1 MEKITLSVSDCI
13 ALVNQTL
20 EYAYPV
26 VVVEGEVA
34 SFKVS
39 KGKYVF
45 FDLKDDQGVLSCF
58 MMVYQLRTPLEDGMK
73 IQVVAQPR
81 LTAWGKFSLN
91 VREARAVGEG
101 SIKRSFEL
109 LKAKLEKEGLFD
121 ASRKRSLP
129 QMPARIGLIASVESA
144 GYADFLKIL
153 KQRWGGVEIVVADV
167 QVQGITASR
176 QIQRAMQYFN
186 EHAEPVEVLVLVRGG
201 GSAEDLAVFN
211 EEPLV
216 REVASSRIPTL
227 VGVGHEV
234 DTSLCD
240 LAADVRAATPSN
252 AAQLLVPDRAAL
264 LREIDHKQHR
274 LFQKLE
280 HRATA
285 IKTRIDATAERL
297 INRMGQMLSTQLWH
311 VAYAE
316 KLLQQLDPKTVLRR
330 GYSLVRDQK
339 GGVVRGLAKSVKK
352 GDKLI
357 IELDRAIMKVGVEDV
372 STKER

>member
-1 MEKITLSVSDCI
+1 MEGAEHTVEHTVDHVDAISKI
-13 ALVNQTL
+13 
-20 EYAYPV
+20 
-26 VVVEGEVA
+26 G
-34 SFKVS
+34 
-39 KGKYVF
+39 
-45 FDLKDDQGVLSCF
+45 DLK
-58 MMVYQLRTPLEDGMK
+58 
-73 IQVVAQPR
+73 
-81 LTAWGKFSLN
+81 
-91 VREARAVGEG
+91 
-101 SIKRSFEL
+101 
-109 LKAKLEKEGLFD
+109 
-121 ASRKRSLP
+121 
-129 QMPARIGLIASVESA
+129 
-144 GYADFLKIL
+144 
-153 KQRWGGVEIVVADV
+153 
-167 QVQGITASR
+167 GITVNGNVTVGAGTT
-176 QIQRAMQYFN
+176 Y
-186 EHAEPVEVLVLVRGG
+186 
-201 GSAEDLAVFN
+201 
-211 EEPLV
+211 
-216 REVASSRIPTL
+216 REVASS
-227 VGVGHEV
+227 
-234 DTSLCD
+234 
-240 LAADVRAATPSN
+240 ADVRAATPSN

-280 HRATA
+280 HRAMA